1 MQLYL
6 NNFSTTL
13 VAPAEAGALSVPAA
27 DAERLVGLGGGAYY
41 CLTAVQRNEQGR
53 EVAWEI
59 FRVTGRSGGTLTV
72 TRAQEGTTALD
83 LPAGTE
89 LHMRLTAA
97 ALTSLQAQIESL
109 SKRVAELEAPGP
121 GTEGALLDAD
131 GNQLTD
137 NLGEVLTGANA

>member
-13 VAPAEAGALSVPAA
+13 VAPAEAGALNVPVA
-27 DAERLVGLGGGAYY
+27 DAERLVGLGGGNYY
-41 CLTAVQRNEQGR
+41 CLTAVLRNEQGH

-72 TRAQEGTTALD
+72 TGGQEGTTALD

-97 ALTSLQAQIESL
+97 ALIRLQQQIDSL
-109 SKRVAELEAPGP
+109 SARLAALEAPGP
-121 GTEGALLDAD
+121 GAGALLDAN